1 MKKVHNRVPQFK
13 NEDEEREFWATHSP
27 LDYFDRSN
35 FKRASFPKLKP
46 SLKSISIRLPEDML
60 AELKILANKKDVPYQ
75 TLAKVYLAKQIALE
89 RGYSGISPRK
99 KISPKAGAQQSGSH
113 DS

>member
-1 MKKVHNRVPQFK
+1 
-13 NEDEEREFWATHSP
+13 
-27 LDYFDRSN
+27 
-35 FKRASFPKLKP
+35 
-46 SLKSISIRLPEDML
+46 ML